1 MIIKKLVL
9 QNIRSYENIE
19 LEFPTGS
26 VLLSGKIGSGKTSVL
41 LGLQFALFGLQP
53 GQKGSSLLRHGSD
66 EAYAR
71 VEIDIDDEII
81 NIERT
86 IKKSKNGSITQD
98 KNILTIKGER
108 HELSTSEIKSKVIEL
123 LNYPKEFAKKS
134 NLLYKFTVYTPQEEM
149 KTIVEER
156 PEIRLN
162 AIRHIF
168 GIDRYK
174 KIKENAG
181 ILLSKIKESIK
192 IKDILAAEL
201 NLLKEKL
208 QTENERKISLARET
222 NNLNIECNQTIQQKE
237 RIEIQKQQIQEKI
250 EERREVDSQ
259 LRTEE
264 AVLLAKKAQ
273 ENKLKKDISNM
284 QREININLDF
294 SEVHLRNVTELYLKH
309 RTLQENKNREYMEI
323 NTIISRLESQKEIP
337 LQLKEKIMSLDNC
350 PTCFQTVGSDHKETI
365 TKRTQFEIN
374 DITIEL
380 EDKLVARTQIIKDIE
395 KEKELI
401 QGYELDKNNLQQDK
415 IKFEHQSTIQTK
427 IKSEAFILDRTTNE
441 IKSLEEKV
449 KELKNQQK
457 ENHIEEFNKINQ
469 QYDTLN
475 QEIRRKEITLAE
487 KNKELELVKENLEIL
502 NSDITKKEKI
512 REEMFYLRNLQDWL
526 QDKFLSII
534 SITEKNV
541 LYKLRTE
548 FSEVFTEWFNLLVS
562 DDLRVRLDEDFTPI
576 ISNQDYEM
584 DYDFLSGGERTA
596 VALAY
601 RLSLNQVLNS
611 MLSKI
616 KTKDLVILDEPT
628 DGFATEQIDKMR
640 DLFDQLKTKQLIL
653 VSHEEKIEG
662 FVDHII
668 KIKKD
673 FSSTTEE

>member
-1 MIIKKLVL
+1 MIIKKLNL

-19 LEFPTGS
+19 IEFPTGS

-71 VEIDIDDEII
+71 VEIEVDGEIV

-86 IKKSKNGSITQD
+86 IKKGKNGSITQD
-98 KNILTIKGER
+98 KNIITTRDER

-149 KTIVEER
+149 KTIIEER

-162 AIRHIF
+162 TIRHIF

-192 IKDILAAEL
+192 IKDILIGEL

-222 NNLNIECNQTIQQKE
+222 NNLNIEHNKIIQEKE
-237 RIEIQKQQIQEKI
+237 KIEIQKQQIQEKI
-250 EERREVDSQ
+250 EKRREIDSQ
-259 LRTEE
+259 TRTEE
-264 AVLLAKKAQ
+264 AVFLGKKTQ

-284 QREININLDF
+284 QREINLNLDF
-294 SEVHLRNVTELYLKH
+294 SEVHLQNVTELYQKH
-309 RTLQENKNREYMEI
+309 RNLQENKTKEYMEI
-323 NTIISRLESQKEIP
+323 NTIISRLESKKEIP
-337 LQLKEKIMSLDNC
+337 MKLKEKIMSLDNC
-350 PTCFQTVGSDHKETI
+350 PTCFQTVGSEHKEKI

-395 KEKELI
+395 KEKQLI
-401 QGYELDKNNLQQDK
+401 QGYEQDKNNLQQDK
-415 IKFEHQSTIQTK
+415 IKSEHQNTIQTK
-427 IKSEAFILDRTTNE
+427 IKSEAFILDRTVNE
-441 IKSLEEKV
+441 IKSLEEKI
-449 KELKNQQK
+449 KQLKGQQI

-487 KNKELELVKENLEIL
+487 KNKELELVKINLEDL
-502 NSDITKKEKI
+502 NNEITKKEKI
-512 REEMFYLRNLQDWL
+512 KEKMFYLRNLQDWL

-534 SITEKNV
+534 TITEKNV

-548 FSEVFTEWFNLLVS
+548 FSEVFSEWFNLLVS

-611 MLSKI
+611 MLSKL
-616 KTKDLVILDEPT
+616 KTKGLIILDEPT

-640 DLFDQLKTKQLIL
+640 DLFDQLKAEQLIL

-673 FSSTTEE
+673 FSSTTE